1 MNNLFSLNNKT
12 ILVTGASSGIGKA
25 IAVSCSQMGAKVI
38 ITGRNSKRL
47 NETYIL
53 LKGSGHKQVCSDLTN
68 IAQLKEM
75 VENLP
80 KLDGIVSNAGII
92 KSLITKISDPDDVE
106 EVFKINTFAPIHLV
120 QFLLQNKKMNKNASI
135 VFISSIA
142 GVYSGSIGS
151 SLYGSSK
158 AALDGFAKSLA
169 LEVAPRG
176 IRVNTVNPG
185 MVDTDLF
192 QNTSISQDLL
202 EIDIMNYPLKRYG
215 KPQDIAYAVVYL
227 LSDATEW
234 ITGTS
239 LLIDGGFTLK

>member
-80 KLDGIVSNAGII
+80 KLDGIASNAGII

>member
-185 MVDTDLF
+185 MVNTDLF

>member
-80 KLDGIVSNAGII
+80 KLDGICSNAGII

>member
-80 KLDGIVSNAGII
+80 KLDGIASNAGII

-142 GVYSGSIGS
+142 GVYCGSIGS